1 MGEGFE
7 ATVVGLII
15 DGKTEKAL
23 KILAERYEI
32 DTPHLKVGLPKGYK
46 RKTLACYSSQTKTI
60 SVLNSETL
68 KDPTIILHEFY
79 HHLRTDVIQRHR
91 GTEKHADEFA
101 KRLIQTYKSLMS
113 SAESRK

>member
-1 MGEGFE
+1 LGEGFE

-79 HHLRTDVIQRHR
+79 HHLRTDVRQRHR

-101 KRLIQTYKSLMS
+101 KKFIQAYKSLLAS
-113 SAESRK
+113 TKNWK